1 MSKDSLPALSG
12 AELIS
17 LLISKDGWTE
27 HGRRTHGV
35 ALRKK
40 VGDRTLAT
48 IIPNKT
54 DSLPKKT
61 LGAILGP
68 LQTKIGRKGLV
79 EILNRK

>member
-61 LGAILGP
+61 LGQSWGP
-68 LQTKIGRKGLV
+68 YRQKSGERDWWKY
-79 EILNRK
+79 